1 MKNYSRV
8 YAGIDLDAVA
18 FNFASMRKNIHPSA
32 KMIAVIKADGY
43 GHGAVPIARLVEAY
57 DYLWGF
63 AVATAEEALQLRSA
77 GFKSRF

>member
-43 GHGAVPIARLVEAY
+43 GHGAVPIARLVEA
-57 DYLWGF
+57 
-63 AVATAEEALQLRSA
+63 
-77 GFKSRF
+77 